1 MRKCSI
7 VYRSFLIFYFVSLF
21 SPQFSIAQSR
31 YGVLITEFLADPSP
45 VIALPESSFI
55 ELNNRSGKDLH
66 LLNWTI
72 GNGSNSA
79 TIKSDYLLKADSFL
93 ILCPAASVM
102 AYAVLGPTLG
112 VAGFPALN
120 NDAGDIILRSD
131 AGAVIHAIHYD
142 RSWYENDVKSQGGW
156 SLEMIDMDYP
166 CGRKNWTASIS
177 SLGGTPGKKNSVDR
191 ENPDSDPPALQ
202 QAVSSDSLN
211 LVLLFD
217 EPVDSL
223 SASSSSNYLISDGIG
238 TPETAESL
246 PPFFDHVVVHLQ
258 HPLANGKW
266 YTISVE
272 QVADCSGNEISL
284 QNTCKVGIPEKA
296 NNGDIVFNEILFN
309 PPAFGYDYLELYNRS
324 SKVISCSD
332 LFLAGKNID
341 GSLKDPV
348 ALVKEDR
355 AFFPGEY
362 LLLTENIAWV
372 LDNYPPAPAAQMVAL
387 PALPSLPDDLGK
399 VVLLNATG
407 DLLDEL
413 DYDHHW
419 HSPLLSNESGVSLER
434 IRPDLPTSQAS
445 NWTSA
450 AAAAGYGTP
459 GYKNSEF
466 SIDSTGVGFISV
478 EPKIFSPDM
487 DGYRDFCFINYH
499 LPSAGFIGSIT
510 IYNVW
515 GRIVRQLVNNAV
527 WATDGNYRWDGLDDQ
542 QNPLPM
548 GHYILYIEL
557 FLPDGTV
564 KKQTLVCVL
573 ARGNRK

>member
-1 MRKCSI
+1 M
-7 VYRSFLIFYFVSLF
+7 IFYIAFLLS
-21 SPQFSIAQSR
+21 SQFSFAQNR
-31 YGVLITEFLADPSP
+31 YGVLITEFLPDPSP
-45 VIALPESSFI
+45 VVALPGSSFVEI
-55 ELNNRSGKDLH
+55 NNRSGKDIH

-72 GNGSNSA
+72 GNSSSSA

-93 ILCPAASVM
+93 ILCPAASAM
-102 AYAVLGPTLG
+102 AYAVFGPSLG
-112 VAGFPALN
+112 VAGFPALD

-131 AGAVIHAIHYD
+131 TGAVIHAIHYD
-142 RSWYENDVKSQGGW
+142 KSWYDNDVKSQGGW
-156 SLEMIDMDYP
+156 SLEIIDMTNP

-177 SLGGTPGKKNSVDR
+177 PLGGTPGKKNSVDR
-191 ENPDSDPPALQ
+191 ENPDTEPPALQ
-202 QAVSSDSLN
+202 QAVATDSLD

-217 EPVDSL
+217 EPLDSL
-223 SASSSSNYLISDGIG
+223 SASSSSNFLISDGIG

-246 PPFFDHVVVHLQ
+246 TPFFDHVAVHLQ
-258 HPLANGKW
+258 RPLSTGKW
-266 YTISVE
+266 YTISV
-272 QVADCSGNEISL
+272 QQIADCSGNEIGVRS
-284 QNTCKVGIPEKA
+284 TCKAGIPEKA
-296 NNGDIVFNEILFN
+296 KSSDIVFNEILFN
-309 PPAFGYDYLELYNRS
+309 PAPGGYDYLELYNRS

-332 LFLAGKNID
+332 LFIAGKNMD

-362 LLLTENIAWV
+362 LLLTENTSW
-372 LDNYPPAPAAQMVAL
+372 LLNNYPSAPAAQLIDL

-399 VVLLNATG
+399 VVLLNDSG

-419 HSPLLSNESGVSLER
+419 HSPLLANESGVSLER
-434 IRPDLPTSQAS
+434 ISPDLPTSQAS

-450 AAAAGYGTP
+450 AAPAGYGTP

-466 SIDSTGVGFISV
+466 SMDSTSADFISV

-487 DGYRDFCFINYH
+487 DGYHDFCFINYH

-510 IYNVW
+510 IYNVL
-515 GRIVRQLVNNAV
+515 GRMVRQLVNNTI

-548 GHYILYIEL
+548 GHYILYVEL

-573 ARGNRK
+573 ARGKRN